1 MEDKELLQLLQ
12 QDPDAGFAQFLAQY
26 GALVKGI
33 LRRMMPT
40 APQDV
45 EECAADLL
53 IILWKHAANLQA
65 KQTPL
70 RPWVIVSTRNLG
82 ISALRKKAR
91 RGEELHE
98 TAEQTQRTIL
108 EISYLQENAREEQ
121 VQALVAAM
129 SQPDRSIFQRKYWLM
144 QSSKEIAAA
153 LGLEVQT
160 VNTRLFRGR
169 KLLKQ
174 ALEQGQGAEDFAQ
187 TAKPRHVKITNTK
200 RVNTA
205 NANCSNK
212 KTECAT

>member
-1 MEDKELLQLLQ
+1 MEEKELLQLLQ
-12 QDPDAGFAQFLAQY
+12 RDPDAGFAQFLAQY

-82 ISALRKKAR
+82 ISALRKKAK
-91 RGEELHE
+91 RGETLHE
-98 TAEQTQRTIL
+98 TAEQTHHAIA
-108 EISYLQENAREEQ
+108 EASYLQETPKEEKL
-121 VQALVAAM
+121 QALVAAM

-174 ALEQGQGAEDFAQ
+174 ALEQGLDAEDFAQ
-187 TAKPRHVKITNTK
+187 SAKTRGTKPAQAKTASPNFP
-200 RVNTA
+200 
-205 NANCSNK
+205 NK